1 MWVSGINCWSRTGYS
16 IGTPVLDSCLN
27 ITDSGFVSANYQLV
41 TPVIQTDIIRGY
53 VADQSTTEDA
63 VIIIGKTTVNSNSI
77 TRGFTCEFSPG
88 SVSQNTSATWSYAQ
102 LRNGII
108 TGLNSASGVNY
119 TLPFGRSSGSTMEW
133 LGNGTSSQYGQS
145 FQWSMINMS
154 STTGNINIVQSVG
167 HS

>member
-1 MWVSGINCWSRTGYS
+1 MWASGINCWSRTGYS

-27 ITDSGFVSANYQLV
+27 ITDSGFVSAKFKLV
-41 TPVIQTDIIRGY
+41 TPVIQTDIIRIY

-63 VIIIGKTTVNSNSI
+63 VIIFGTTTVTSNSK
-77 TRGFTCEFSPG
+77 TRWFTCEFSPG

-102 LRNGII
+102 LSNGII

-154 STTGNINIVQSVG
+154 STTGNINIVESVG